1 MQDASNNLLRG
12 NDPANGNAEPENG
25 LSLDRLNEAFAALL
39 ASGDDP
45 YRAPP
50 KLETPDSGGLSHAEA
65 AVDETSGE
73 DDDPCEITPRSIL
86 EAMLFVGRASG
97 PLTSQE
103 IAAPMR
109 GVRPEEI
116 DGLVAELN
124 ERYEA
129 NACPYYITSDGA
141 GYRLTLREEYAP
153 VREQMQGRLREARL
167 SQAAIDTLAIVAY
180 HQPATAGE
188 VAKLRGKPSG
198 ALLAQLVRRQLLR
211 IDHTDEPERRKE
223 YTTTKGFL
231 EFFGIES
238 IEELPRPQ
246 DVERA

>member
-1 MQDASNNLLRG
+1 MTRTNSETAVESQIADEG
-12 NDPANGNAEPENG
+12 EG
-25 LSLDRLNEAFAALL
+25 LSLDRLNDAFAALL
-39 ASGDDP
+39 SRGSNP
-45 YRAPP
+45 YESAPP
-50 KLETPDSGGLSHAEA
+50 VAASSSADSSLSHPGVEG
-65 AVDETSGE
+65 DETSA

-97 PLTSQE
+97 PLSSQE

-124 ERYEA
+124 ERYAA
-129 NACPYYITSDGA
+129 NACPYHIISDGA
-141 GYRLTLREEYAP
+141 GYRLSLRDEYAA
-153 VREQMQGRLREARL
+153 VREQFQGRLREARL

-180 HQPATAGE
+180 HQPATTDE

-211 IDHTDEPERRKE
+211 VDHTDEPERRKE
-223 YTTTKGFL
+223 YTTTKNFL